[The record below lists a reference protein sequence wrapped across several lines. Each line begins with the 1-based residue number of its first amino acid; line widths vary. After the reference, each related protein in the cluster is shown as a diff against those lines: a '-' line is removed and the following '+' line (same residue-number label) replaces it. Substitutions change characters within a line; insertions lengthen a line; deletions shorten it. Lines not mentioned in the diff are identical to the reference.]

1 MVRKEVVKEVV
12 FSERGSVKKKR
23 WQRVLMK
30 KKLMMLKLKIIFLTL
45 ESKFLSLF
53 FFPIVRTNTHRSA
66 WLPEVQV
73 SLVLDLPVCP
83 LREPV

>member
-1 MVRKEVVKEVV
+1 MKEVV

-30 KKLMMLKLKIIFLTL
+30 KKLMMLKLKMTL
-45 ESKFLSLF
+45 GSKFLSLF
-53 FFPIVRTNTHRSA
+53 FFPIVRTNTHKSA
-66 WLPEVQV
+66 WSPEVQV
-73 SLVLDLPVCP
+73 SLVLDLLVCP